1 MTTETT
7 CAVIIPEGYASVEAY
22 LAAHEK
28 GKAELHHKRGNDF
41 CVHPLGGNKPRS
53 APNKW
58 LRNKS
63 PKPVGRPRKAPVPQ
77 IPISVH
83 IVAATFERLG
93 REKGI
98 PEQHM
103 STWIEAACR
112 VAVRAMGKAEAVSC

>member
-1 MTTETT
+1 MTIETT

-22 LAAHEK
+22 LAAHEESK
-28 GKAELHHKRGNDF
+28 TVLSLKRTNDF
-41 CVHPLGGNKPRS
+41 CKYPLSGNKPRS
-53 APNKW
+53 TPNKW

-63 PKPVGRPRKAPVPQ
+63 TKPVGRLRKAPVPQ
-77 IPISVH
+77 IPVSVH

>member
-1 MTTETT
+1 MTIETT

-22 LAAHEK
+22 LAAHEA

-41 CVHPLGGNKPRS
+41 CKYPLSVNKPRS
-53 APNKW
+53 GPNKW

-63 PKPVGRPRKAPVPQ
+63 PKPVGRPRKAPVPR
-77 IPISVH
+77 IPVSVH

-112 VAVRAMGKAEAVSC
+112 VAVRAMGEAEAVSC